1 MLIHLSATNPKPMYE
16 QVVEEIQRLIV
27 SGEMAV
33 GEMLPS
39 IRELSKE
46 LKTSGITIRRA
57 YQELERSG
65 FIFTR
70 AGKGSFVASLEQDL
84 LREWKMEQ
92 VQSPLWDSI
101 AQAKKLGMT
110 ANDLHQMIDQLWEKV
125 DQGKGTTDNQG
136 GPNDES

>member
-16 QVVEEIQRLIV
+16 QVVDEIQRLIV

-84 LREWKMEQ
+84 LRGWKMEQ

-136 GPNDES
+136 GPTDES